1 MWVEKINQLDR
12 IKHNDAKIKIQSMLD
27 EKDLTDY
34 ETIFVQL
41 NVDCES
47 NKVSY
52 NVMVKDLC
60 FIIFEDGTEI

>member
-27 EKDLTDY
+27 EKGLTDY

>member
-12 IKHNDAKIKIQSMLD
+12 IKHNDAKIKIQSMFD
-27 EKDLTDY
+27 EKGLTDY